1 MRDPHRVVWRAGIP
15 HRGAAL
21 TQTHFRRSRSGKA
34 CYPLRTAAS
43 LPLSR
48 LDEDSNR
55 SCRIDPGA
63 AKALGEHKRMTFMTF
78 DATPV
83 HKRSDASVCRP
94 DMGGF

>member
-21 TQTHFRRSRSGKA
+21 TQTHFRHSRSGKA
-34 CYPLRTAAS
+34 YPLRTAAP

-55 SCRIDPGA
+55 SCRIGPGA

-78 DATPV
+78 DTNPA

-94 DMGGF
+94 DRDGF